1 MQNCLHS
8 QTTFFDSPFW
18 LPAALNDYATF
29 EHYSTMWYFFSC
41 HFFILLSYVPIQP
54 KLFWLHEMFMYSSEI
69 KKKKKKEVRF
79 CEINHFLPGTC
90 GCEDGSCL
98 LTTWE
103 SEKCLRTVIRQ
114 WDSGRRGQS
123 IWGQVHREDP
133 SQQIIPKCISRM
145 NFLFLPSFVINYF
158 SFSMEKKSEKFIL
171 CLSIFYLIT

>member
-1 MQNCLHS
+1 MITPPLNIILQCGI
-8 QTTFFDSPFW
+8 FFP
-18 LPAALNDYATF
+18 ATF
-29 EHYSTMWYFFSC
+29 LYFWVMCLFSLNC
-41 HFFILLSYVPIQP
+41 SDSMKCLCTPLR
-54 KLFWLHEMFMYSSEI
+54 L

-79 CEINHFLPGTC
+79 WEIHHFLPGTC

>member
-1 MQNCLHS
+1 MR
-8 QTTFFDSPFW
+8 FW
-18 LPAALNDYATF
+18 
-29 EHYSTMWYFFSC
+29 
-41 HFFILLSYVPIQP
+41 
-54 KLFWLHEMFMYSSEI
+54 EI
-69 KKKKKKEVRF
+69 H
-79 CEINHFLPGTC
+79 HFLPGTC

-171 CLSIFYLIT
+171 CLSIFYLITWNYMIGENSIFFSILRSLIINYAASLFSLIETRVLIQYSNLSIWYLWS